1 MGDNVNL
8 IYAIATPAAQAAA
21 GATAD
26 IPIVGCAITDYA
38 ASGLVQDND
47 KPGTPTSRA
56 LPTYP
61 GRRAARDDAEG
72 PARR

>member
-1 MGDNVNL
+1 M

-38 ASGLVQDND
+38 ASGLVQDL
-47 KPGTPTSRA
+47 S
-56 LPTYP
+56 LIHI
-61 GRRAARDDAEG
+61 
-72 PARR
+72 